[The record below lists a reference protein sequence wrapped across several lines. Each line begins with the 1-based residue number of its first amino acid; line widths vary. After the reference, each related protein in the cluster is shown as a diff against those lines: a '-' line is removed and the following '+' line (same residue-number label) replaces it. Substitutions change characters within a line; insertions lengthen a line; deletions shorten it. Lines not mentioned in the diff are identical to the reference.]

1 MRLPVWSETHP
12 KAFGVVVTF
21 AGVMVFIPDVLV
33 MRLIG
38 GDMMALA
45 VFRGLMSGTIFLAG
59 LWLFARGDLPR
70 GGQWWDR
77 KALLVTATSAAGLV
91 TFCAAMG
98 NTSAAN
104 ALLLLSVAPF
114 LAALLSW
121 LVLGERIDRPTALAI
136 LVVFLGVLIVAS
148 GSLGHGRLL
157 GDAFAG
163 LNAMMIAAYYV
174 TLRTTGSRNM
184 LASVALG
191 NILGGLIALPMADF
205 VPLDAT
211 TLALVLLSGAVIQ
224 PLAIALLMLG
234 PRYLPAAE
242 VSMITLLEVVLGPLL
257 VWLVLAEHPG
267 SRTLIGGAVILAA
280 VILHSLRRLRE
291 TESPA

>member
-1 MRLPVWSETHP
+1 MTPFARRHP
-12 KAFGVVVTF
+12 QAFGVLVTF
-21 AGVMVFIPDVLV
+21 AGVMVFVPDALV

-45 VFRGLMSGTIFLAG
+45 VFRGLMSGTIFLVA
-59 LWLFARGDLPR
+59 LRLFAPSAIPGK
-70 GGQWWDR
+70 GEWFDR
-77 KALLVTATSAAGLV
+77 KGLLVIAACATGMI

-104 ALLLLSVAPF
+104 ALLILSVAPF

-121 LVLGERIDRPTALAI
+121 LVLSERIDRPTAMAI
-136 LVVFLGVLIVAS
+136 VVVFAGVLIVAS

-157 GDAFAG
+157 GDAFA
-163 LNAMMIAAYYV
+163 LINAATIAAYYV

-184 LASVALG
+184 LAHVALG
-191 NILGGLIALPMADF
+191 NILGGLIALPFADF
-205 VPLDAT
+205 VPLDST
-211 TLALVLLSGAVIQ
+211 GILLVLISGALIQ
-224 PLAIALLMLG
+224 PLAAALLMLG

-257 VWLVLAEHPG
+257 VWLVLAENPG
-267 SRTLIGGAVILAA
+267 TRSLVGGAVILTAIA
-280 VILHSLRRLRE
+280 LHSLRRLSQ